1 MITTSSIAERSI
13 RTVLRPGVAPA
24 YRALIADAASGSVPG
39 GEVSLISGDAWS
51 PRLRMSA
58 DPCDVRQAQRVQ
70 IEQGRGVFAL
80 LAEGND
86 VMAPATAHVGAS
98 FTELKGGVSDP
109 YPWRRPV

>member
-1 MITTSSIAERSI
+1 MITTSNVAEQSI

-24 YRALIADAASGSVPG
+24 YRGRSAHAASGSVLG
-39 GEVSLISGDAWS
+39 GEASLISGDAWS
-51 PRLRMSA
+51 LRLRVSA

-98 FTELKGGVSDP
+98 FTELKGGVSGP